1 MRLERNG
8 KITFGLLKRLWQS
21 RIKTVESVYT
31 NDAEVVQTKSRTFF
45 GGGISTR
52 REWGDG
58 KWSMTRQFADYAPDG
73 KRLEY
78 MITESVDCGTIT
90 NSVSSYD
97 LLGRLIAKKVPGVND
112 SEILT
117 VNSYDGA
124 SSRLLSSS
132 TTDSPSVNY
141 YYNERGEHIGTS
153 QDGKTI
159 RNETTYETVDRKIYR
174 VSIGTR
180 MTGDVTNSIQ
190 VRKVQLSGL
199 SDALRSRTISVAASG
214 PKRFASHH
222 LTRILSS

>member
-1 MRLERNG
+1 MKCAVGE
-8 KITFGLLKRLWQS
+8 KRENNFWATPKVVAKS
-21 RIKTVESVYT
+21 DKTVESVYT

-58 KWSMTRQFADYAPDG
+58 KWSMTRQFSDYAPDG

-97 LLGRLIAKKVPGVND
+97 LLGRLIAKKVPGVNG

-132 TTDSPSVNY
+132 TTGSPSVTTIITNAE
-141 YYNERGEHIGTS
+141 NISALHRTERRFETIQHTKRLIGKST
-153 QDGKTI
+153 
-159 RNETTYETVDRKIYR
+159 EFPLVLE
-174 VSIGTR
+174 
-180 MTGDVTNSIQ
+180 
-190 VRKVQLSGL
+190 
-199 SDALRSRTISVAASG
+199 
-214 PKRFASHH
+214 
-222 LTRILSS
+222 